1 MENQI
6 FNFIYCNFRLWFFLK
21 FCKNIK
27 SHVDIKIQLIHI
39 TCVEQDF
46 NKWNKLK
53 FSHNIFSTGRK
64 GGGINAQFDECKTFQ
79 TLPSYNETETVI
91 LVKLVKYLLTFLAVK
106 GGPFWNNIK

>member
-6 FNFIYCNFRLWFFLK
+6 FNFIYCNFRLWFFFK

-27 SHVDIKIQLIHI
+27 IARRYKNTTDSY
-39 TCVEQDF
+39 CVEQDF

-64 GGGINAQFDECKTFQ
+64 GGGIYVQFDECKTFQ

-106 GGPFWNNIK
+106 GGPF

>member
-6 FNFIYCNFRLWFFLK
+6 FNFIYCNFRLWFFFLNWK

-39 TCVEQDF
+39 TYVEQDF

-91 LVKLVKYLLTFLAVK
+91 LVKLFKYLLTFLAVK
-106 GGPFWNNIK
+106 GGPF